1 VDKGNP
7 LELGYD
13 KWTNNFYF
21 NKVFLQ
27 QTVHHLMGNQKLLQL
42 QNKSVELPRL
52 DFQKVAQRSD
62 WLKIL
67 MLLIPLVILLLLGAL
82 VFRWRIRRFGQ

>member
-1 VDKGNP
+1 
-7 LELGYD
+7 
-13 KWTNNFYF
+13 
-21 NKVFLQ
+21 
-27 QTVHHLMGNQKLLQL
+27 
-42 QNKSVELPRL
+42 VELPRL